1 MLTFDTVIELAG
13 KTATGFRVPAPVVEE
28 LGSGKK
34 PKVAVRIG
42 GHTYRS
48 TVAVYG
54 GEYMLPLSAE
64 NRNAAGVSAGETVTV
79 DVELDTSERTVTV
92 PGDLAAALAGASGA
106 REVPSSGCWAGF
118 GDTARGVGLFRC
130 ALLQQT
136 TRARN
141 RGRIG
146 QTARNPGSP
155 GGENR
160 RRAVGL
166 IRPLRPG
173 GGPGPAGLHPGS
185 AVRDQAAEQ
194 RE

>member
-92 PGDLAAALAGASGA
+92 PGDLAAALAGGLGGA
-106 REVPSSGCWAGF
+106 
-118 GDTARGVGLFRC
+118 
-130 ALLQQT
+130 
-136 TRARN
+136 
-141 RGRIG
+141 
-146 QTARNPGSP
+146 GS
-155 GGENR
+155 
-160 RRAVGL
+160 
-166 IRPLRPG
+166 
-173 GGPGPAGLHPGS
+173 
-185 AVRDQAAEQ
+185 AEQ
-194 RE
+194 RVLGRLRRYGARRRPVSMRSPTANNART